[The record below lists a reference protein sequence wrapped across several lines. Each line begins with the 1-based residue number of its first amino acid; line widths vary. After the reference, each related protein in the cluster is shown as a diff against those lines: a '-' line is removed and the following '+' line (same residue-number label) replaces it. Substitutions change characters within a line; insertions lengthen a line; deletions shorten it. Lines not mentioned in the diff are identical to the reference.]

1 MFKESKE
8 SEKIVDSVASALT
21 ILDCFETASSLSL
34 GDIHERTGI
43 NKTRIMRLAGT
54 LRHMGYILQDPATGR
69 YALGPKVHS
78 LGGGLSKSYLN
89 IKVILNSFMKELVE
103 ETGETASFFVVYGF
117 RRLCLV
123 REESRNAVRYVINE
137 GEERPLYKGAPS
149 KALLALLPEEQREAF
164 LAHFVTTRKGYDADA
179 FRRQII
185 EAKERGYAES
195 LSEVS
200 PDSYSIAV
208 PIFCGFGKFYA
219 ALAISGPISRY
230 SDEKKEKIL
239 KTLSVYKEKFENEL
253 PRETRTQN
261 NGCNLSFS

>member
-21 ILDCFETASSLSL
+21 ILDCFETAPSLSL
-34 GDIHERTGI
+34 SDIHERTGI

-54 LRHMGYILQDPATGR
+54 LRHMGYIAQDPATGR
-69 YALGPKVHS
+69 YTLGQKVLS

-89 IKVILNSFMKELVE
+89 IKVLSNSFMKEIVD
-103 ETGETASFFVVYGF
+103 ETGETASFFVVHGF
-117 RRLCLV
+117 QRLCLV

-149 KALLALLPEEQREAF
+149 KALLAFLPEEQREAF
-164 LAHFVTTRKGYDADA
+164 LAHFATIQKEYDPDA
-179 FRRQII
+179 FRRQIV
-185 EAKERGYAES
+185 EAKEQGYAS
-195 LSEVS
+195 SMAEVS

-219 ALAISGPISRY
+219 ALAVSGPISRY
-230 SDEKKEKIL
+230 SEEKKKKIL
-239 KTLSVYKEKFENEL
+239 KTLSLYKEKFESL
-253 PRETRTQN
+253 
-261 NGCNLSFS
+261 L

>member
-21 ILDCFETASSLSL
+21 ILDCFETAPSLSL

-54 LRHMGYILQDPATGR
+54 LRHMGYVTQDQATGR

-89 IKVILNSFMKELVE
+89 IKVLLNSFMKEIVE
-103 ETGETASFFVVYGF
+103 ETGETASFFVVHGF

-123 REESRNAVRYVINE
+123 REESKNAVRYVINE

-149 KALLALLPEEQREAF
+149 KALLAFLPEEQREAF
-164 LAHFVTTRKGYDADA
+164 LEHFSTMRKEYDADA
-179 FRRQII
+179 FRRQIV
-185 EAKERGYAES
+185 ETKERGYAS
-195 LSEVS
+195 SMAEVS

-208 PIFCGFGKFYA
+208 PVFCGFGKFYA
-219 ALAISGPISRY
+219 ALAVSGPVSRY
-230 SDEKKEKIL
+230 SEEKKEKIL
-239 KTLSVYKEKFENEL
+239 KTLSLYKEKFESL
-253 PRETRTQN
+253 
-261 NGCNLSFS
+261 L